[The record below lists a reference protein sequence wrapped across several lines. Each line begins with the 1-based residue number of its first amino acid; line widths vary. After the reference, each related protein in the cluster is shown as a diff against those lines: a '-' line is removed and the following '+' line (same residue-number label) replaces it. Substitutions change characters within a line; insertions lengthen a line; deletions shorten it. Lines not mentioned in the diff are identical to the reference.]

1 MPRDPRTLFT
11 INEYQFEGSITTDP
25 KVSEAFKAL
34 GVKVPLN
41 DDEKDVIKSICN
53 LLNSVYEV
61 QAIADLRRKNETHQE
76 MF

>member
-1 MPRDPRTLFT
+1 L
-11 INEYQFEGSITTDP
+11 NQQ
-25 KVSEAFKAL
+25 
-34 GVKVPLN
+34 VPLN
-41 DDEKDVIKSICN
+41 DEEKDVIKSICN